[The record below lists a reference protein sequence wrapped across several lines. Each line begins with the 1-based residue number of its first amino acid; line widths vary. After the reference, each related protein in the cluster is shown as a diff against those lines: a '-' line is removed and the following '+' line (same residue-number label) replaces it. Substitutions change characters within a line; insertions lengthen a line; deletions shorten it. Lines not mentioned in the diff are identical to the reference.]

1 MQNLKLRN
9 RQGAMPDDVAEVL
22 RKKSA
27 NLGRKFEAIQD
38 MDVLLD
44 VPHKSQR
51 KGNET
56 VVKITARMPRQKPII
71 VHGTDQQVVDQG
83 QNVFFA
89 IDQAFEALDQKLLRN
104 KQRPSHERLEVQG
117 VLDED

>member
-1 MQNLKLRN
+1 MQNLRLRN
-9 RQGAMPDDVAEVL
+9 RHGAMPDDVAEVL

-27 NLGRKFEAIQD
+27 SLERKFEALQGL
-38 MDVLLD
+38 DVVLD

-56 VVKITARMPRQKPII
+56 VVKITARIPGQKPII
-71 VHGTDQQVVDQG
+71 VHGTDQQVVEQG

-89 IDQAFEALDQKLLRN
+89 IDRAFEALDQKLQRT
-104 KQRPSHERLEVQG
+104 KQRPSHERLEG
-117 VLDED
+117 TG